1 MSMGYIENRKYVPV
15 TIKDPDP
22 GALQYSKKLA
32 TLVTGTTY
40 TGTIP
45 GVRKGTYLLNLIVGG
60 GAQASPWDSDK
71 KPQLYMY
78 GNVGGVGAPEYRF
91 GGFGIINFTPTFLV
105 VDEDKDV
112 PYTYTLRLS
121 TAGLGTYEALDIILT
136 RINS

>member
-1 MSMGYIENRKYVPV
+1 MSMGYIENGKYVPV

-22 GALQYSKKLA
+22 GALQYSKRLA

-45 GVRKGTYLLNLIVGG
+45 GVMKGTYLLNLIAYGG
-60 GAQASPWDSDK
+60 TQTSLWGSDK

-91 GGFGIINFTPTFLV
+91 GGYGIINFTPKFLV

-112 PYTYTLRLS
+112 PYTLRLS
-121 TAGLGTYEALDIILT
+121 NAGLGTYTALDIILT